1 VRPHEEAPARRDAEE
16 YDNPL
21 ERLELLAGDD
31 EAIASFL
38 DEIDV
43 RSPRER
49 EMLGELARTSTL
61 ARPERFSADHRHAV
75 AALESLR
82 RHGFQGSRA
91 AARFGPLKPVARWG
105 IQLVARYIVL
115 SYVKSVT
122 KAMRDLYLMREIESG
137 HGSREMDLLRPARL
151 DAQEL
156 VDISSDRELGVPAF
170 VIGGLL
176 LPLSATIYRLGTG
189 VALESW
195 LNAAIV
201 GVVGVVIGVAISWV
215 VLRGSA
221 MASRRIRLSTREPL
235 RTLWASV
242 GHCGNP
248 PKDRSRTFAIVAI
261 SLTVGVWIV
270 LPTLVGISF
279 LTT

>member
-1 VRPHEEAPARRDAEE
+1 MRPDERGDE
-16 YDNPL
+16 YDNPI

-38 DEIDV
+38 DEIDI

-49 EMLGELARTSTL
+49 EMLAELARTSTVS
-61 ARPERFSADHRHAV
+61 RPDRFSADHRHAV

-82 RHGFQGSRA
+82 RHGYHGSRA
-91 AARFGPLKPVARWG
+91 AAKFGPLRPVARWG

-115 SYVKSVT
+115 SYVKSVA
-122 KAMRDLYLMREIESG
+122 KAMRDLYMMREIESEG
-137 HGSREMDLLRPARL
+137 GSRELKLFRPARF
-151 DAQEL
+151 DAQHL
-156 VDISSDRELGVPAF
+156 VDISSERELGVPAF

-176 LPLSATIYRLGTG
+176 IPLTATIYRLTTG
-189 VALESW
+189 VALDSW
-195 LNAAIV
+195 LRAA
-201 GVVGVVIGVAISWV
+201 VVGAIGVLIGVAISWI

-221 MASRRIRLSTREPL
+221 MAGRRIRLATREPL
-235 RTLWASV
+235 RTLWDSV
-242 GHCGNP
+242 GNCGNP
-248 PKDRSRTFAIVAI
+248 PRDRSRTFAIVAI
-261 SLTVGVWIV
+261 SLTVGAWIV